1 MAMMQSKE
9 FSFAKPYLNM
19 IAESIESK
27 TPVKFKGGDSQVVN
41 LTDDVKRFIKA
52 VKNQNTSQLNN
63 SAKIG
68 SNYLPIFNGY
78 KWTEIDKS
86 PFSGQG
92 GGSGRPDG
100 KTTEMQ
106 ENASLFAIQKGIENN
121 GYSNK
126 EKFLKL
132 YRKELQSIYP
142 SMNEYWENAFFE
154 QQKLTY
160 QKVGSTKYNHYSRD
174 DGFMKYITDRCK
186 SLYGISKKDTWNP
199 ADIWLVS
206 DLNKVKRDLD
216 KKILDNTTSLTEF
229 NTILRQMFHDRRVVG
244 ISLKLISGNTAKW
257 ELVNLEN
264 DDVFDGDQY
273 TFGFQ
278 SSELLFSLRGN
289 DFTNTDSKI
298 IIGSSSQEIK
308 FQIRQN
314 SSGFNNLKIEG
325 TDIGNSAA
333 RLGKVPLDMG
343 SQLFAKSGL
352 ESTRWRSWRNYPQ
365 NVEEFNKEKDL
376 HITRFKKLSRTRKVS
391 MGVRNAEE
399 FSNNVT
405 KVFENGKKDIAN
417 SKLIQLDL
425 FCTIFGLQEK
435 KLNNLL
441 TDMAYL
447 AQKKGTL
454 FGPFAKLY

>member
-1 MAMMQSKE
+1 MAGLEGGKYIT
-9 FSFAKPYLNM
+9 FAKPYL
-19 IAESIESK
+19 
-27 TPVKFKGGDSQVVN
+27 GQVVSIIEKGEELLFVDTTKQKVN
-41 LTDDVKRFIKA
+41 MTPSMKEFITA
-52 VKNQNTSQLNN
+52 YN
-63 SAKIG
+63 SGNEYTIKTILKPG
-68 SNYLPIFNGY
+68 REFSPLFNGY
-78 KWTEIDKS
+78 KWSEIEKS
-86 PFSGQG
+86 QFTGKG
-92 GGSGRPDG
+92 GGSDG
-100 KTTEMQ
+100 ETTAKQ
-106 ENASLFAIQKGIENN
+106 ERATMFAIQMAIENN
-121 GYSNK
+121 GYNDQK
-126 EKFLKL
+126 KFYQL
-132 YRKELQSIYP
+132 YRNELLDIYP
-142 SMNEYWENAFFE
+142 EMDEKWEDAIF
-154 QQKLTY
+154 QQQLTTY
-160 QKVGSTKYNHYSRD
+160 REVGSTRFSHYSRD

-206 DLNKVKRDLD
+206 DLDKVKRDLD
-216 KKILDNTTSLTEF
+216 RKILDNTTSLAEF

-244 ISLKLISGNTAKW
+244 ISLKLISGGVAKW

-264 DDVFDGDQY
+264 DDVFDGEQY

-289 DFTNTDSKI
+289 DFTNTDSKL

-314 SSGFNNLKIEG
+314 SAGFNNLKIEG
-325 TDIGNSAA
+325 TDIGASAA

-343 SQLFAKSGL
+343 SQLFAKNNL
-352 ESTRWRSWRNYPQ
+352 ESTRWRSWKNYPQ
-365 NVEEFNKEKDL
+365 NVNEFISERDL
-376 HITRFKKLSRTRKVS
+376 HVERFKKLDRTRKVS

-399 FSNNVT
+399 FYNNVI
-405 KVFENGKKDIAN
+405 KVFENGKTDIAN

-425 FCTIFGLQEK
+425 LCTILGVQQET

-441 TDMAYL
+441 TDLAYL

>member
-1 MAMMQSKE
+1 MAGLEGGKYIT
-9 FSFAKPYLNM
+9 FGKPYLRQVAEIIEGGNELTFTDGVKQKINM
-19 IAESIESK
+19 TSSIKEFLTAFNNGNENSIATILKPSRNFS
-27 TPVKFKGGDSQVVN
+27 P
-41 LTDDVKRFIKA
+41 L
-52 VKNQNTSQLNN
+52 
-63 SAKIG
+63 
-68 SNYLPIFNGY
+68 FNGY
-78 KWTEIDKS
+78 KWSEIEKS
-86 PFSGQG
+86 QFTGRT
-92 GGSGRPDG
+92 GGSDAE
-100 KTTEMQ
+100 TTAKQ
-106 ENASLFAIQKGIENN
+106 ERATMFAIQMSIENN
-121 GYSNK
+121 GYTDQT
-126 EKFLKL
+126 KFYKL
-132 YRKELQSIYP
+132 YRNELLDIYP
-142 SMNEYWENAFFE
+142 EMDEKWEDAIF
-154 QQKLTY
+154 QQQLTTY
-160 QKVGSTKYNHYSRD
+160 REVGSTRFGHYSRD

-206 DLNKVKRDLD
+206 DLDKVKRDLD
-216 KKILDNTTSLTEF
+216 RKILDNTTSLAEF

-244 ISLKLISGNTAKW
+244 ISLKLISGSVAKW

-289 DFTNTDSKI
+289 EFTNTDSKL

-314 SSGFNNLKIEG
+314 SAGFNNLKIEG

-343 SQLFAKSGL
+343 SQLFAKNGL

>member
-1 MAMMQSKE
+1 MAGLEGGKYIT
-9 FSFAKPYLNM
+9 FGKPYLR
-19 IAESIESK
+19 
-27 TPVKFKGGDSQVVN
+27 QVVELIEGGN
-41 LTDDVKRFIKA
+41 ELTFTDGVKQKINMTSSIKEFLTA
-52 VKNQNTSQLNN
+52 FNN
-63 SAKIG
+63 GNENSIATILKP
-68 SNYLPIFNGY
+68 SRNFSPLFNGY
-78 KWTEIDKS
+78 KWSEIEKS
-86 PFSGQG
+86 QFTGRT
-92 GGSGRPDG
+92 GGSDAE
-100 KTTEMQ
+100 TTAKQ
-106 ENASLFAIQKGIENN
+106 ERATMFAIQMSIENN
-121 GYSNK
+121 GYTDQT
-126 EKFLKL
+126 KFYKL
-132 YRKELQSIYP
+132 YRNELLDIYP
-142 SMNEYWENAFFE
+142 EMDEKWEDAIF
-154 QQKLTY
+154 QQQLTTY
-160 QKVGSTKYNHYSRD
+160 REVGSTRFGHYSRD
-174 DGFMKYITDRCK
+174 DGFMEYITDRCK

-206 DLNKVKRDLD
+206 DLDKVKRDLD
-216 KKILDNTTSLTEF
+216 RKILDNTTSLSEF

-244 ISLKLISGNTAKW
+244 ISLKLISGSVAKW

-289 DFTNTDSKI
+289 EFTNTDSKL

-314 SSGFNNLKIEG
+314 SAGFNNLKIEG
-325 TDIGNSAA
+325 TDIGASAA

-343 SQLFAKSGL
+343 SQLFAKNGL

-365 NVEEFNKEKDL
+365 NADEFISERNVHVE
-376 HITRFKKLSRTRKVS
+376 RFKKLDRTRKVL

-399 FSNNVT
+399 FSNNVI
-405 KVFENGKKDIAN
+405 KVFENGKTDIAN

-425 FCTIFGLQEK
+425 LCTIFGLQQEK

-441 TDMAYL
+441 TDLAYL